1 MNDLM
6 SEPILFVSAILFSVI
21 AYIGKN
27 LISKLEELRKEI
39 NSMDKNLGIII
50 ERLKN
55 SEVEIS
61 RLKEKVELNSNRIM
75 KIEAR
80 NGKV

>member
-6 SEPILFVSAILFSVI
+6 GEPILFVSAILFSVI